1 MRCDGEVEEDRGG
14 RGGGGC
20 EGPRG
25 HSGVDEDGS
34 EDEERWDLGRGRW
47 GERKRR
53 IWSVVQVEEKRKERR
68 GGKHIG
74 TSPQRHTWRKRVG
87 TKGGARRGQV
97 YQRDHTVG
105 GGGEK
110 TNGGIYPEGR
120 GRRGRGEG
128 EEGREARQQH

>member
-1 MRCDGEVEEDRGG
+1 MTGEVEEDRGG
-14 RGGGGC
+14 RGA
-20 EGPRG
+20 RG
-25 HSGVDEDGS
+25 HSGGDEEDGS
-34 EDEERWDLGRGRW
+34 EDGERWDLGRGRW

-53 IWSVVQVEEKRKERR
+53 IWSVVQMEEQERKEVR

-74 TSPQRHTWRKRVG
+74 TSPRGHTWRKRVG
-87 TKGGARRGQV
+87 NKGGGGARRGQV

-105 GGGEK
+105 GEK
-110 TNGGIYPEGR
+110 TNGGIYPEGG